1 MKRGWMERLGFLVL
15 AALIWIPAVRWERQ
29 QSKPDHTAWQDAL
42 ERAREEVIQGA
53 AALQK
58 AQEAAAQRTPPK
70 VTGEELV
77 PDLPVNDA
85 PKWVETRYVGF
96 GNERDSTDAE
106 EQGTLYLPQILL
118 DSPDGT
124 AVNRLI
130 QTWYEENRKRT
141 GESGQTDA
149 FEAGGLPIWD
159 PMWDHVWYAASTW
172 DGMLS
177 VGILCRNVF
186 GSVHV
191 QGGWTFDLDHGTLL
205 DSQEVL
211 ARLGVSQ
218 FVQAVRQE
226 LSAMV
231 TREWDAITQWSA
243 QPGDIVVEH
252 AAENRDRLLAEI
264 QSGQHDPEDPAVF
277 VTGDGAICLSVW
289 NPSRG
294 YYYDGGDED
303 WTVLITLR

>member
-1 MKRGWMERLGFLVL
+1 M
-15 AALIWIPAVRWERQ
+15 
-29 QSKPDHTAWQDAL
+29 
-42 ERAREEVIQGA
+42 RAREEVKQGA

-58 AQEAAAQRTPPK
+58 AQEAAAQRTAPE
-70 VTGEELV
+70 VVGESV
-77 PDLPVNDA
+77 PDLPSNDA

-96 GNERDSTDAE
+96 GNEGGSADAE
-106 EQGTLYLPQILL
+106 EQGTLYLPRILL
-118 DSPDGT
+118 DFPDGT

-130 QTWYEENRKRT
+130 QTWYEENRRDTK
-141 GESGQTDA
+141 ESGQTDV
-149 FEAGGLPIWD
+149 FEADGPPIWD
-159 PMWDHVWYAASTW
+159 PMWDHVWYAANTW

-205 DSQEVL
+205 DNQEVL

-218 FVQAVRQE
+218 FAQAVRRE

-243 QPGDIVVEH
+243 QPGDVIAEH
-252 AAENRDRLLAEI
+252 AEENRDRLLAEI
-264 QSGQHDPEDPAVF
+264 QGGQHDPEDPAVF
-277 VTGDGAICLSVW
+277 VTGDGAVCLSVW
-289 NPSRG
+289 NPSQE